1 MKRGIITCDVCGDT
15 GAKTCSFYV
24 DRHLDAAGSTDDF
37 HEYMDLCPAH
47 QFAAYQIAEKKHGFE
62 LANHVY
68 EQLRARAVSMTKARN
83 ERLASL
89 TVLHPTG

>member
-1 MKRGIITCDVCGDT
+1 
-15 GAKTCSFYV
+15 
-24 DRHLDAAGSTDDF
+24 
-37 HEYMDLCPAH
+37 MDLCPAH